1 MKNFYDM
8 LDTEQEN
15 NLRNLDLLMRD
26 LDSIS
31 SLDLEDM
38 YFDNDEY

>member
-1 MKNFYDM
+1 MKNFYELIDS
-8 LDTEQEN
+8 EQDAAF
-15 NLRNLDLLMRD
+15 RNLDLLMKD

>member
-15 NLRNLDLLMRD
+15 NLRNLELLMRD

>member
-1 MKNFYDM
+1 MKNFYDL
-8 LDTEQEN
+8 LDIEQDQA
-15 NLRNLDLLMRD
+15 LRNIDLLMKD

-38 YFDNDEY
+38 YYDSDEY